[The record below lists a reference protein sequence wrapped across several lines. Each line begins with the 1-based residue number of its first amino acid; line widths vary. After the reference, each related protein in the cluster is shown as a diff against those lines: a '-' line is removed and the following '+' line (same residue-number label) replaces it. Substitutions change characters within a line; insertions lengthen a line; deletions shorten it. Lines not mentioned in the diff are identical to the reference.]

1 MIGPHCRHYEQGT
14 HEKYFLQLLIA
25 TLKIAGTLQKSAEV
39 MNLVNQLV
47 KLPEIAKTMQ
57 EMSMEMTR
65 VRSRMHSP
73 VRFMIIILYQQ
84 AGIMDEMIS
93 DSFEMMD
100 DEDLEEEADEEVNK
114 VLYQVTE
121 GKSPPSLIH

>member
-1 MIGPHCRHYEQGT
+1 
-14 HEKYFLQLLIA
+14 
-25 TLKIAGTLQKSAEV
+25 
-39 MNLVNQLV
+39 
-47 KLPEIAKTMQ
+47 
-57 EMSMEMTR
+57 
-65 VRSRMHSP
+65 
-73 VRFMIIILYQQ
+73 MIIMLYQQ

-121 GKSPPSLIH
+121 GNSPPSLIHSNWLTHL

>member
-1 MIGPHCRHYEQGT
+1 
-14 HEKYFLQLLIA
+14 
-25 TLKIAGTLQKSAEV
+25 
-39 MNLVNQLV
+39 
-47 KLPEIAKTMQ
+47 
-57 EMSMEMTR
+57 
-65 VRSRMHSP
+65 
-73 VRFMIIILYQQ
+73 
-84 AGIMDEMIS
+84 MDEMIS